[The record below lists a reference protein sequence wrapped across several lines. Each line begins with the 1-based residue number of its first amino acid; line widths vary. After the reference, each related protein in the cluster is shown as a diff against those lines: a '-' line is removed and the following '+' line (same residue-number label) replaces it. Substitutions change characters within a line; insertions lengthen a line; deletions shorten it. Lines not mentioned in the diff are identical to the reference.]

1 MTVPSTRLTLVP
13 PTGMKGDLLKALYA
27 VMLTELPR
35 GAVREFWTGH
45 PFRATT
51 RLIRPADFL
60 EFLWKGLLCI
70 PPDYFWPV
78 VRDLE
83 HCARDHGLD
92 PERFF
97 HLANHGPQGGP
108 PVDPAWAGELLFPSP
123 SPGRR
128 IEDPRDWVLQ
138 RLEVFLSSLLVGCRV
153 QRVPEPGWENPHAV
167 LFAFLPPPEVPGLP
181 DFSLFPGKL
190 VAAVPRL
197 FGWQAFDRLELLA
210 DMRSPAALLESGER
224 KGAGD
229 RGDREGAGDGGLRG
243 LSAPARRGPANVEA
257 YGRIEP
263 FAAALE
269 RLVGG
274 EVAALFPGASLAAPV
289 LVPRKDWLS
298 ADGKLRLLRRGRAY
312 GAPCALLRVG
322 YVPRVKWRRLASLLL
337 DPEPRRPQPAQGG
350 ASAAMLD
357 ALHREFLDE
366 WEKSRIN
373 H

>member
-1 MTVPSTRLTLVP
+1 MPAPSTRLTLVP
-13 PTGMKGDLLKALYA
+13 PTGMKGDLLKAMYA

-35 GAVREFWTGH
+35 GAVRDFWTAH

-60 EFLWKGLLCI
+60 AFLWKGLLAI
-70 PPDYFWPV
+70 PPEYFWPV

-83 HCARDHGLD
+83 PCARDHGLD

-97 HLANHGPQGGP
+97 HMVNHGPQGGP
-108 PVDPAWAGELLFPSP
+108 PVDPAWAGDLLFPSP

-138 RLEVFLSSLLVGCRV
+138 RLEVFLSSLLAGCRV
-153 QRVPEPGWENPHAV
+153 QRVPEPGWENPHAG
-167 LFAFLPPPEVPGLP
+167 LFAFHPPPGAAGLP

-210 DMRSPAALLESGER
+210 DMRSPADL
-224 KGAGD
+224 AGSEH
-229 RGDREGAGDGGLRG
+229 GSL
-243 LSAPARRGPANVEA
+243 
-257 YGRIEP
+257 GRAEP
-263 FAAALE
+263 FGEALA
-269 RLVGG
+269 RLAGA
-274 EVAALFPGASLAAPV
+274 EVAALFPGELCAAPV
-289 LVPRKDWLS
+289 LVPRKDRWS
-298 ADGKLRLLRRGRAY
+298 ADGRRRLLRRGRAY
-312 GAPCALLRVG
+312 GAPLALLRVG

-357 ALHREFLDE
+357 ALHREFLAE